1 MVFYESQ
8 HESEEKF
15 QHCSKGKHQQ
25 NTMLGIWQVNFKMSE
40 KVKKVSSAIFLFFIF
55 PDIGN

>member
-8 HESEEKF
+8 HKSEEKF
-15 QHCSKGKHQQ
+15 QHCSKEKHQQ

-40 KVKKVSSAIFLFFIF
+40 KVKKVSSVIFFFF

>member
-8 HESEEKF
+8 HKSEEKF
-15 QHCSKGKHQQ
+15 QHSKEKHQQ

-40 KVKKVSSAIFLFFIF
+40 KVKKVSSVIFFFF